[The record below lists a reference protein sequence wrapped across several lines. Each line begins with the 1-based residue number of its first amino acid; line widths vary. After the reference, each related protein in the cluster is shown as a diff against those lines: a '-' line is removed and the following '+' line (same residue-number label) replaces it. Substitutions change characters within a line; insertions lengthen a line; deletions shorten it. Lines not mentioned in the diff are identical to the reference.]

1 MPLTAA
7 SYAGRR
13 LVAAGRRR
21 TRRWATSP
29 RAVDVL
35 TALSCFSLMVLDVPG
50 LATADNALNRFTATL
65 LLACGAA
72 TLVVRRR
79 LPWIPYL
86 VALILLGLLHELT
99 LIQFAL
105 YSIGRFRGRWAG
117 SLATVG
123 YIAAAWAL
131 FTLIGPPERH
141 PGSLSEFLS
150 LVVPIGVLASGVG
163 IAAYR
168 RDLVRELE
176 VQRAETAALQ
186 AVQDERT
193 SVARDVHDLVG
204 RELTVL
210 AVRAEVLSTRSRGT
224 AHQKDF
230 EELADTARRAHLML
244 NDTIVHRA
252 DERTA
257 TPGLEGLPALAEESA
272 AMGSPVTLEIDE
284 DARRLSPLRQT
295 AVYRVVQECLTN
307 AAKHAPGER
316 VTVTI
321 DLEGHRLR
329 AVARNALPA
338 AAPPTA
344 PVSSGTGTFSMRE
357 RVRAMGG
364 TLRAGPDGTGGYEV
378 AALLPAG
385 WLRRDRPDARAASP
399 RAR

>member
-1 MPLTAA
+1 MLAPVTYAVRRISAA
-7 SYAGRR
+7 T
-13 LVAAGRRR
+13 RRR

-29 RAVDVL
+29 RALDVI

-50 LATADNALNRFTATL
+50 LARGDNSLTGLTATL
-65 LLACGAA
+65 VLAAGAV
-72 TLVVRRR
+72 TLVARRR
-79 LPWIPYL
+79 LPWLPYL
-86 VALILLGLLHELT
+86 VALVLLGWLHELT

-105 YSIGRFRGRWAG
+105 YSLGRFRGRWAG
-117 SLATVG
+117 TAATVG
-123 YIAAAWAL
+123 YVAVAYAL
-131 FTLIGPPERH
+131 FSLPGWPEH
-141 PGSLSEFLS
+141 QAGTLSEFLS

-168 RDLVRELE
+168 QDLVRELE
-176 VQRAETAALQ
+176 AQRAETAALQ

-210 AVRAEVLSTRSRGT
+210 AVRAEVLSVRARGT
-224 AHQKDF
+224 AHHKDF

-257 TPGLEGLPALAEESA
+257 TPGLEGLPALARESER
-272 AMGSPVTLEIDE
+272 MGSPVTLEISE
-284 DARRLSPLRQT
+284 AARGLSPLRQT

-316 VTVTI
+316 VAVSI
-321 DLEGHRLR
+321 GLDAGRLR
-329 AVARNALPA
+329 VAVRNPLPT
-338 AAPPTA
+338 AAPPTE

-357 RVRAMGG
+357 RVESMGG
-364 TLRAGPDGTGGYEV
+364 TLTAGGDEGVYEV
-378 AALLPAG
+378 VALLPVG
-385 WLRRDRPDARAASP
+385 RLP
-399 RAR
+399 RGEPGRLPR